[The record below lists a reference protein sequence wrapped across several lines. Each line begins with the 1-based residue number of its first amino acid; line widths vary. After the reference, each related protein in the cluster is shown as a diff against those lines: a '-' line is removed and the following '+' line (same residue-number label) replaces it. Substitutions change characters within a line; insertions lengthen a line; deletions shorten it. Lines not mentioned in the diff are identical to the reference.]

1 MTTQGTNGR
10 YPDISDHGLIGDLQ
24 TSALVTS
31 DGTIDFFCCPRFDS
45 PSIFASLLDHDN
57 GGYFRI
63 SPADGNYVSKQLYFP
78 DTAML
83 ITRFM
88 TPAGVGEVLDFMPV
102 IEGEPTDRHRL
113 VRYLRVA
120 RGTMQ
125 FEVEIQPRFNYGR
138 SSHTVELSQSGAVFR
153 SADGMELTVHTAT
166 DGSAQGDGAGVQQ
179 VGDGLRGT
187 ITMREGESGAG
198 VVLES
203 MGGQPQRLP
212 RAELERLA
220 DDTAELLEGLA
231 GPLHLHRALAGDG
244 DPLGDDAEADDL
256 RAHRRARGRR
266 HARPARADRR

>member
-83 ITRFM
+83 ITRFL
-88 TPAGVGEVLDFMPV
+88 TPDGVGEVLDFMPV

-113 VRYLRVA
+113 VRHLRVA

-138 SSHTVELSQSGAVFR
+138 SSHTVELSPNGAVFR

-166 DGSAQGDGAGVQQ
+166 DGGARGDGAGVQQ
-179 VGDGLRGT
+179 VGDGLRAT
-187 ITMREGESGAG
+187 ITMREGESGARGGAG
-198 VVLES
+198 VH
-203 MGGQPQRLP
+203 G
-212 RAELERLA
+212 
-220 DDTAELLEGLA
+220 
-231 GPLHLHRALAGDG
+231 
-244 DPLGDDAEADDL
+244 
-256 RAHRRARGRR
+256 
-266 HARPARADRR
+266 RPAAAAAAR